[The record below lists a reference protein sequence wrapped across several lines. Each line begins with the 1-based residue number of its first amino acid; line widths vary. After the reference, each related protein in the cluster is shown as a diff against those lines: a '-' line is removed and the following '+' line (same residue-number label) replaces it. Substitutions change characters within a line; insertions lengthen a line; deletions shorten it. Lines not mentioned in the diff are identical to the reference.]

1 MQFKGHSK
9 NHRIS
14 LFLVL
19 MFLIA
24 DLGGFAT
31 ASVSGTPEEDQS
43 VIEFTTPIFVEGLP
57 PLMCDDDY
65 CQRPTRI
72 IDRGDRAASEEYGW
86 WQGYGPDLD
95 WNGMDD
101 RLQRVLVGYESIS
114 PTAIIGEDGKATV
127 AIVVDFA
134 WHPEEA
140 EVSSLKQILNSHS
153 WVGEENGA
161 WFQVLDSIDSIAVDK
176 VPVSALMDI
185 YFLEGVVVIE
195 MQNVMA
201 PSNNVASRASHSLPN
216 DFSSSA
222 YERGYTGEGIV
233 VAVLDT
239 GVDNEHTSLN
249 DFDDVDDSPDLDAT
263 SYSDQKWLGGYD
275 ATSTTSNPDGTNDPD
290 DGNGHGT
297 HVAGSAVGTGGS
309 ARTEMGTGPGAFLVD
324 VKVLSDGGGTNS
336 QASLNGL
343 QWMINNVDKD
353 WGNNNSGQGIQIG
366 SMSFGSVSSPLNP
379 GDEGDN
385 GTGSEARLV
394 NNATEVGI
402 VCVVA
407 MGNDGS
413 KRVPSPASADGAIS
427 VGAVNDRDSIDRTD
441 DIIAS
446 YSNWGPRLSDGDD
459 DDWDELKPDITSYGT
474 GINSASAAT
483 GTSLPGQPTRPMA
496 DSDYESKDGTSMAT
510 PIASGVVATLLQANP
525 SLEPQEIKD
534 ILRNSSEQRGQPSE
548 SSVSDRWNDKW
559 GFGIIDASCA
569 LDQILQITCNGVAP
583 PPPPPDGG
591 SGFNFS
597 YPVNETW
604 FIEDN
609 TVRLLGSVEG
619 LNSSSNDRVQLM
631 IEQHNTENNSVKTL
645 ISWTDADGELPNWYL
660 DVTVTPEWVDSYEDY
675 SLVKTKAISE
685 TGAVIAEGFR
695 VVYIGRMFMALS
707 SPDASEDLVGNVQF
721 EGYYDAIE
729 PDRIEYRLDNSGD
742 WEIGADIQNQGSTG
756 QWSFNWDSSEINDGP
771 HLFSFRLVNESGV
784 KSDTT
789 IIEYDID
796 NIPPQPELQFVG
808 SAQIIDRGLS
818 VQSAVS
824 GSLLEID
831 FTIAN
836 YGDLSASDILI
847 ELDAPGSVSETYP
860 SQIVLDDLIEGE
872 STQLK
877 LYWWATEIGVHEVT
891 LNITTEDSDNSNNQY
906 TFTFT
911 IEERPVEAM
920 LRFMQGA
927 VTTSPK
933 VPMPGMPYAINVRI
947 DNIGQTDATDLRMR
961 LEKRIDDLGWQEIT
975 EESIMIVEGSSSSSG
990 QSSVKFQD
998 IHKEIGYVFYR
1009 ATLLG
1014 DGVEADESIHYFY
1027 IVVDEVSLGSQVRIE
1042 LLEDE
1047 EPLEFVGLDEGA
1059 LLFTTINGE
1068 LHVRTI
1074 TETMSMPGDVKLE
1087 SNWGGELAVHQ
1098 RDDGLVQALWSHKE
1112 IIDGYT
1118 FTDLATNAIS
1128 ASGETTPKQYFMS
1141 PIKLSEGTY
1150 WGLAIDQYDGKMVF
1164 AGYQRDISTG
1174 GSWQDTTSIFT
1185 ITSETPD
1192 SPNSWGEHVVVLAD
1206 IDISSNKGDSLAI
1219 ALGAE
1224 ELHIIYQEI
1233 RDDVT
1238 GIERV
1243 GLMYARGEPTVSSWG
1258 FQTSIGD
1265 DASKASIVLEDGEE
1279 NEIIYAAWR
1288 EGSGIEAKLAYTVTD
1303 RLWANDANHVS
1314 APGMTNVKFNPTVSG
1329 IQLLFDEIN
1338 AYGPVVRYGLLSQN
1352 MTLTDYS
1359 ISNILTEGFLS
1370 GFAGM
1375 EVDGI
1380 IMLSSASGSLSVKK
1394 LASYNGATNDV
1405 EDLPFFDTLLSYLP
1419 GDEET
1424 KKSILIG
1431 TAISLLVF
1439 LSFMFVSVRSS
1450 NRRRELELSQSEI
1463 VAESDDSIEIMINP
1477 EMDDGPLMAID
1488 READDLVVSTE
1499 PALELE
1505 EKQSLAETLTE
1516 KSESGEGNARLE
1528 RRIQRKEKREQ
1539 QEMFDEISKN
1549 LPPLESIFV
1558 ESDDT
1563 KLPALEALPPLPAL
1577 ENLPALEGLPP
1588 LSALEGLPPLPQLI
1602 GIAPPQ
1608 RDVTCSGCEAKF
1620 TVKDM
1625 TRRSVTCPICSQI
1638 TEF

>member
-324 VKVLSDGGGTNS
+324 IKVLSDGGGTNS

-407 MGNDGS
+407 MGNDSS

-569 LDQILQITCNGVAP
+569 LDQILQIACNGVAP
-583 PPPPPDGG
+583 PPPTDGG
-591 SGFNFS
+591 NGFNFS

-619 LNSSSNDRVQLM
+619 INSSSNVRVQLM

-685 TGAVIAEGFR
+685 TGEVIAEGFR

-721 EGYYDAIE
+721 EGHYDAIE

-789 IIEYDID
+789 NIEYDID

-808 SAQIIDRGLS
+808 SAQIIQRGLS
-818 VQSAVS
+818 VQSAVA

-891 LNITTEDSDNSNNQY
+891 INITTEDSDNSNNQY

-1074 TETMSMPGDVKLE
+1074 TDTMSMPGDVKLE

-1098 RDDGLVQALWSHKE
+1098 REDGLVQALWSHKE

-1206 IDISSNKGDSLAI
+1206 IDISNNKGDSLAI

-1424 KKSILIG
+1424 KRSILVG

-1549 LPPLESIFV
+1549 LPPLESIIV
-1558 ESDDT
+1558 ESDNT
-1563 KLPALEALPPLPAL
+1563 KLPALEELPPLPAL
-1577 ENLPALEGLPP
+1577 ENLP
-1588 LSALEGLPPLPQLI
+1588 ALEGLPPLPQLI

-1608 RDVTCSGCEAKF
+1608 RDVTCSSCDAKF

-1625 TRRSVTCPICSQI
+1625 TIKSVACPICSQI

>member
-742 WEIGADIQNQGSTG
+742 WE
-756 QWSFNWDSSEINDGP
+756 
-771 HLFSFRLVNESGV
+771 
-784 KSDTT
+784 
-789 IIEYDID
+789 
-796 NIPPQPELQFVG
+796 
-808 SAQIIDRGLS
+808 
-818 VQSAVS
+818 
-824 GSLLEID
+824 
-831 FTIAN
+831 
-836 YGDLSASDILI
+836 
-847 ELDAPGSVSETYP
+847 
-860 SQIVLDDLIEGE
+860 
-872 STQLK
+872 
-877 LYWWATEIGVHEVT
+877 
-891 LNITTEDSDNSNNQY
+891 
-906 TFTFT
+906 
-911 IEERPVEAM
+911 
-920 LRFMQGA
+920 
-927 VTTSPK
+927 
-933 VPMPGMPYAINVRI
+933 
-947 DNIGQTDATDLRMR
+947 
-961 LEKRIDDLGWQEIT
+961 
-975 EESIMIVEGSSSSSG
+975 
-990 QSSVKFQD
+990 
-998 IHKEIGYVFYR
+998 
-1009 ATLLG
+1009 
-1014 DGVEADESIHYFY
+1014 
-1027 IVVDEVSLGSQVRIE
+1027 
-1042 LLEDE
+1042 
-1047 EPLEFVGLDEGA
+1047 
-1059 LLFTTINGE
+1059 
-1068 LHVRTI
+1068 
-1074 TETMSMPGDVKLE
+1074 
-1087 SNWGGELAVHQ
+1087 
-1098 RDDGLVQALWSHKE
+1098 
-1112 IIDGYT
+1112 
-1118 FTDLATNAIS
+1118 
-1128 ASGETTPKQYFMS
+1128 
-1141 PIKLSEGTY
+1141 
-1150 WGLAIDQYDGKMVF
+1150 
-1164 AGYQRDISTG
+1164 
-1174 GSWQDTTSIFT
+1174 
-1185 ITSETPD
+1185 
-1192 SPNSWGEHVVVLAD
+1192 
-1206 IDISSNKGDSLAI
+1206 
-1219 ALGAE
+1219 
-1224 ELHIIYQEI
+1224 
-1233 RDDVT
+1233 
-1238 GIERV
+1238 
-1243 GLMYARGEPTVSSWG
+1243 
-1258 FQTSIGD
+1258 
-1265 DASKASIVLEDGEE
+1265 
-1279 NEIIYAAWR
+1279 
-1288 EGSGIEAKLAYTVTD
+1288 
-1303 RLWANDANHVS
+1303 
-1314 APGMTNVKFNPTVSG
+1314 
-1329 IQLLFDEIN
+1329 
-1338 AYGPVVRYGLLSQN
+1338 
-1352 MTLTDYS
+1352 
-1359 ISNILTEGFLS
+1359 
-1370 GFAGM
+1370 
-1375 EVDGI
+1375 
-1380 IMLSSASGSLSVKK
+1380 
-1394 LASYNGATNDV
+1394 
-1405 EDLPFFDTLLSYLP
+1405 
-1419 GDEET
+1419 
-1424 KKSILIG
+1424 
-1431 TAISLLVF
+1431 
-1439 LSFMFVSVRSS
+1439 
-1450 NRRRELELSQSEI
+1450 
-1463 VAESDDSIEIMINP
+1463 
-1477 EMDDGPLMAID
+1477 
-1488 READDLVVSTE
+1488 
-1499 PALELE
+1499 
-1505 EKQSLAETLTE
+1505 
-1516 KSESGEGNARLE
+1516 
-1528 RRIQRKEKREQ
+1528 
-1539 QEMFDEISKN
+1539 
-1549 LPPLESIFV
+1549 
-1558 ESDDT
+1558 
-1563 KLPALEALPPLPAL
+1563 
-1577 ENLPALEGLPP
+1577 
-1588 LSALEGLPPLPQLI
+1588 
-1602 GIAPPQ
+1602 
-1608 RDVTCSGCEAKF
+1608 
-1620 TVKDM
+1620 
-1625 TRRSVTCPICSQI
+1625 
-1638 TEF
+1638 

>member
-324 VKVLSDGGGTNS
+324 IKVLSDGGGTNS

-407 MGNDGS
+407 MGNDSS

-569 LDQILQITCNGVAP
+569 LDQILQIACNGVAP
-583 PPPPPDGG
+583 PPPTDGG
-591 SGFNFS
+591 NGFNFS

-619 LNSSSNDRVQLM
+619 INSSSNVRVQLM

-685 TGAVIAEGFR
+685 TGEVIAEGFR

-721 EGYYDAIE
+721 EGHYDAIE

-756 QWSFNWDSSEINDGP
+756 QWSFNWDSTEINDGP

-789 IIEYDID
+789 NIEYDID

-808 SAQIIDRGLS
+808 SAQIIQRGLS
-818 VQSAVS
+818 VQSAVA

-891 LNITTEDSDNSNNQY
+891 INITTEDSDNSNNQY

-1074 TETMSMPGDVKLE
+1074 TDTMSMPGDVKLE

-1098 RDDGLVQALWSHKE
+1098 REDGLVQALWSHKE

-1206 IDISSNKGDSLAI
+1206 IDISNNKGDSLAI

-1243 GLMYARGEPTVSSWG
+1243 GLMYARGEPTVTSWG

-1265 DASKASIVLEDGEE
+1265 DASMASIVLEDGEE

-1424 KKSILIG
+1424 KRSILVG

-1549 LPPLESIFV
+1549 LPPLESIIV
-1558 ESDDT
+1558 ESDNT
-1563 KLPALEALPPLPAL
+1563 KLPALEELPPLPAL

-1588 LSALEGLPPLPQLI
+1588 LPVLEGLPPLPQLI

-1608 RDVTCSGCEAKF
+1608 RDVTCSSCDAKF

-1625 TRRSVTCPICSQI
+1625 TIKSVACPICSQI